1 MRLQHPYS
9 GITTGLLK
17 PITAALSIVALL
29 AGCGSV
35 EAKDSQQE
43 VTSADKVV
51 SVNITEPSNGLLPS
65 DTSDMAGWKIVS
77 QLYDGLV
84 TFDAEGNET
93 LVEAESITPNDDA
106 SEYTIALKPN
116 LAFSNGEKITADT
129 YAKSWS
135 FAANAANGQVGAS
148 IFEDIQGYDELQDA
162 SGSKTAQLSGLTVVD
177 DTTLKVRLKASNS
190 AFLYK
195 IGDIAFLPMPS
206 EVIKNPKEYGQ
217 KPIGNGPYELKAYKS
232 GEEIILEKDDS
243 YKGPRKVKNAGID
256 FKVYQSLDA
265 AYSDLLAGNLDVL
278 DSIPT
283 SALKTHQ
290 NEKNITAV
298 SKPGPSFSA
307 FTISQNLKHFQGE
320 EGRYRRQAIAHAID
334 RENIAGAIFSG
345 TVTPATDFLAPV
357 IKGYDTD
364 LDADDVL
371 TYDEAKAKELWA
383 KADAISPWS
392 GTFRIAYSADGTD
405 KEWVEAAANSIRNAL
420 GIDAESYPFATSKEL
435 RSAIQERTID
445 SAFKSGM
452 QSDYPHPEGYL
463 VQAYDSS
470 AADGKGLNNGDY
482 KSDEFDALID
492 QAAAETDLDKAVSLY
507 QQSERVLLKDMPVIP
522 LWYTNVTAASAKGVE
537 VNYNYMGVPEY
548 NTIVK

>member
-1 MRLQHPYS
+1 MDNQRLHGS
-9 GITTGLLK
+9 ITTGLLK

-35 EAKDSQQE
+35 EAKDTVTE

-51 SVNITEPSNGLLPS
+51 SVNVTEPSNGLLPS
-65 DTSDMAGWKIVS
+65 DTSDMSGWKIVS

-93 LVEAESITPNDDA
+93 LVEAKSITPNDDA
-106 SEYTIALKPN
+106 SEYTIVLKPN
-116 LAFSNGEKITADT
+116 LTFSNGEKITADT

-148 IFEDIQGYDELQDA
+148 IFEDIQGYDDLQDA
-162 SGSKTAQLSGLTVVD
+162 EGSKAAQLSGLTVVD
-177 DTTLKVRLKASNS
+177 DTTLKVKLKASNS

-217 KPIGNGPYELKAYKS
+217 KPIGNGPYKLKAYKS

-283 SALKTHQ
+283 SALKTYQ

-334 RENIAGAIFSG
+334 RENIADAIFSG

-364 LDADDVL
+364 LDADGVL

-445 SAFKSGM
+445 AAFKSGM

-492 QAAAETDLDKAVSLY
+492 
-507 QQSERVLLKDMPVIP
+507 
-522 LWYTNVTAASAKGVE
+522 
-537 VNYNYMGVPEY
+537 
-548 NTIVK
+548 